1 MEQNLSNTNKNSYFI
16 LDLPIP
22 NSSVIPPHYE
32 DDLAD
37 SVDLI
42 FNSMGVSNQTITF
55 KKKDK
60 SRYIYFF

>member
-1 MEQNLSNTNKNSYFI
+1 MEQSLSNTNKNSYFI
-16 LDLPIP
+16 LDLPVPKQQEI
-22 NSSVIPPHYE
+22 SPHYG

-55 KKKDK
+55 KKK
-60 SRYIYFF
+60 R